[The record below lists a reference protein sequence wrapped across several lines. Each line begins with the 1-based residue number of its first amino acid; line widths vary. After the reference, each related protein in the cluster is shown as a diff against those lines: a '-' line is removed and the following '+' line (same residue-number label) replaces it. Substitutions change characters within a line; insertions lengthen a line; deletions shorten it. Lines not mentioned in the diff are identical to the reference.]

1 MMYDK
6 MTYKRYCVIS
16 IVFLII
22 SFTAAILIGKRY
34 EIPDFKTKNAC
45 EINTTTVVPKVGDSC
60 KVWDDNTEKCLK
72 GSIVKKMVN
81 DKEQLVCEKK
91 PIVWAIICLVI
102 AGLSLIAAIFCG
114 YKYHTNKSA

>member
-1 MMYDK
+1 
-6 MTYKRYCVIS
+6 MTYGTCCVIS

-91 PIVWAIICLVI
+91 PIMLAIICLVI